1 MFWEIVLTS
10 LALMLGIMLVGELID
25 YLIKRRKG

>member
-10 LALMLGIMLVGELID
+10 LALMIGILVVGEIVDFL
-25 YLIKRRKG
+25 LKRRKG